1 MGFAGTLCFSF
12 PGNLTLRHL
21 PPQSASSL
29 GLSQLP
35 NVGEKCEGESV
46 ASQLYSQSAP
56 VLVLL
61 PLKASSP
68 GFELGAT
75 VSFGLSVILNP
86 VGLELGLC
94 YHLFVPELP
103 WPWRHRWPGQVTVIL
118 GPSLKREVRPVSE
131 VTGTLG
137 SSEKPFPPP
146 ETLPEWT
153 GGSRIQL
160 PFGFSP
166 KCHFI

>member
-1 MGFAGTLCFSF
+1 MESILLPSGPATASLMGFAGTLCFSF
-12 PGNLTLRHL
+12 PGNLTQRHL
-21 PPQSASSL
+21 PPRSASSL

-86 VGLELGLC
+86 EGLELVLC
-94 YHLFVPELP
+94 CHLFVPEL
-103 WPWRHRWPGQVTVIL
+103 HGL
-118 GPSLKREVRPVSE
+118 G
-131 VTGTLG
+131 VTGG
-137 SSEKPFPPP
+137 QD
-146 ETLPEWT
+146 
-153 GGSRIQL
+153 R
-160 PFGFSP
+160 
-166 KCHFI
+166 